1 MRSRPQ
7 AKAAARPPRLLRTA
21 GPRWSGS
28 DLKAPLGGWSR
39 AAAGIQEFD
48 LLCAAPGIEHS
59 LAPPQHPQTNGMAE
73 CFNGRIK
80 DVLQSHHFRSGEE
93 LETTL
98 HRSVVLYN
106 GSLQPAAAAT
116 GPGQRDRLRR

>member
-1 MRSRPQ
+1 MYFFMGHQKLSRF
-7 AKAAARPPRLLRTA
+7 RA
-21 GPRWSGS
+21 GLPGYVDVPKVYV
-28 DLKAPLGGWSR
+28 DLPKV
-39 AAAGIQEFD
+39 QKFD
-48 LLCAAPGIEHS
+48 LLCAAPGIQHS

-80 DVLQSHHFRSGEE
+80 DVPQSHHFRSGEE

-116 GPGQRDRLRR
+116 GPGQQDRLRR